1 MPAKWH
7 KYSYSAQRQER
18 RTALVAM
25 LFVALFASVFF
36 VAHSFLF
43 TMYIVRSDTME
54 PGLSDG
60 DFIIST
66 PLYHTKSTGGTGV
79 PLLANASR
87 ADLVVVDPSISPDLG
102 LFRNALNTIVS
113 FATLQRVRPFGNPR
127 SLVSRPVIRR
137 IVGLPGDTIY
147 LDKSIL
153 HVRTPDSSHFLTE
166 FEIVTQDY
174 DLQIDT
180 LPEGWTDALP
190 FSDSAGEITLG
201 EDEYF
206 VLCDNRLNESD
217 SRVWGSIPG
226 SRIRAKVFFRYW
238 PLSAIGTVD

>member
-18 RTALVAM
+18 RTAFIVL
-25 LFVALFASVFF
+25 LFVAVFAAVFF
-36 VAHSFLF
+36 IAHSFLF
-43 TMYIVRSDTME
+43 TMYIVRSQTME
-54 PGLSDG
+54 PSLSDG
-60 DFIIST
+60 DYVIST
-66 PLYHTKSTGGTGV
+66 PLYHTKSSSGGGI

-87 ADLVVVDPSISPDLG
+87 GDLVVIVPPIKPDLG
-102 LFRNALNTIVS
+102 FIQKSVNTIVA
-113 FATLQRVRPFGNPR
+113 FATLQRVHVFGNPQ

-153 HVRTPDSSHFLTE
+153 HVKTPESAHFLTE
-166 FEIVTQDY
+166 FEIVTRDY
-174 DLQIDT
+174 DLEIDS
-180 LPEGWTDALP
+180 LPDGWSDALP

-201 EDEYF
+201 EDDYF

-217 SRVWGSIPG
+217 SRAWGPVTG

-238 PLSAIGTVD
+238 PFSEFGPVN